1 MDTSGQ
7 TEKKKN
13 KYFSFGFLSKKML
26 IPLLIPIL
34 YSIRHYALESFDQSL
49 SELDTEEKKQSVFI
63 NTFIHSI
70 AYSLNL
76 ILFIIENRN
85 SKSRNKKTQEKVY
98 NNQLLIERE
107 RMEKKEK
114 THTIVYLILLSIFNY
129 FNYLFYDI
137 ISMFKPSD
145 YNKKYFYILS
155 IPVFF
160 IVTALMSSF
169 LLNYHFHRHQKL
181 TMIISPV
188 FSLTLLIFIKLL
200 KIGKEN
206 KSISSILYLIECLG
220 LRSLRYILVVLGKL
234 IMEKKF
240 VTQFKLMA
248 FLGIFGIIFSL
259 IGSLIVNFLSFG
271 FIQNPSLNDYFI
283 IDEEEGKKRLR
294 SLFDSWGY
302 IHFGNIMLLIA
313 TIILW
318 FAENNVI
325 WFSIYAFSPNHYT
338 VYASIN
344 TIIVLFIDV
353 VIDLFDY
360 HNIIIYIFYT
370 ISLLGIFICGLI
382 FNEIILVRLWG
393 LDKNTIVE
401 INKRQKLETEKT
413 VARMNLELSEAS
425 YNSDNDSTIDKCT
438 SLSSA
443 NSQ

>member
-1 MDTSGQ
+1 
-7 TEKKKN
+7 
-13 KYFSFGFLSKKML
+13 
-26 IPLLIPIL
+26 
-34 YSIRHYALESFDQSL
+34 
-49 SELDTEEKKQSVFI
+49 
-63 NTFIHSI
+63 
-70 AYSLNL
+70 
-76 ILFIIENRN
+76 
-85 SKSRNKKTQEKVY
+85 
-98 NNQLLIERE
+98 
-107 RMEKKEK
+107 
-114 THTIVYLILLSIFNY
+114 
-129 FNYLFYDI
+129 
-137 ISMFKPSD
+137 
-145 YNKKYFYILS
+145 
-155 IPVFF
+155 
-160 IVTALMSSF
+160 
-169 LLNYHFHRHQKL
+169 
-181 TMIISPV
+181 
-188 FSLTLLIFIKLL
+188 
-200 KIGKEN
+200 
-206 KSISSILYLIECLG
+206 
-220 LRSLRYILVVLGKL
+220 
-234 IMEKKF
+234 
-240 VTQFKLMA
+240 
-248 FLGIFGIIFSL
+248 
-259 IGSLIVNFLSFG
+259 
-271 FIQNPSLNDYFI
+271 
-283 IDEEEGKKRLR
+283 
-294 SLFDSWGY
+294 
-302 IHFGNIMLLIA
+302 MLLIA

>member
-1 MDTSGQ
+1 
-7 TEKKKN
+7 
-13 KYFSFGFLSKKML
+13 ML

-34 YSIRHYALESFDQSL
+34 YSIRHYALELFDQRL
-49 SELDTEEKKQSVFI
+49 NENDTEEKKQSVFI
-63 NTFIHSI
+63 NTFILSI
-70 AYSLNL
+70 AYSVNL
-76 ILFIIENRN
+76 ILFIIEDRK
-85 SKSRNKKTQEKVY
+85 SKSKNKKSQEKIFD
-98 NNQLLIERE
+98 NQLLIEKE
-107 RMEKKEK
+107 KMEKKEK
-114 THTIVYLILLSIFNY
+114 ILTILYLILLSLFNF

-160 IVTALMSSF
+160 IVTALMSSL

-188 FSLTLLIFIKLL
+188 LSLSLLIFIKLL
-200 KIGKEN
+200 NIGKEN
-206 KSISSILYLIECLG
+206 KSFYSILYLIECLG
-220 LRSLRYILVVLGKL
+220 LRSLRYISVVLGKL
-234 IMEKKF
+234 IMEKKYI
-240 VTQFKLMA
+240 TQFKLMA

-259 IGSLIVNFLSFG
+259 IGSLISNLINFNFTE
-271 FIQNPSLNDYFI
+271 NPSLNDYFI
-283 IDEEEGKKRLR
+283 IEDDGKKRLR
-294 SLFDSWGY
+294 NLFDSWG
-302 IHFGNIMLLIA
+302 NIDVLNILLLIG

-353 VIDLFDY
+353 VIELFKIS
-360 HNIIIYIFYT
+360 NIIIYIFYT

-382 FNEIILVRLWG
+382 FNEIIIVRLFG

-401 INKRQKLETEKT
+401 INRRQKLETEKS
-413 VARMNLELSEAS
+413 VQRINLELSEAS
-425 YNSDNDSTIDKCT
+425 FNSDNDSTIDKCT
-438 SLSSA
+438 SL
-443 NSQ
+443 NSNNSL